1 MIGNDLIDI
10 QLAKSQSNWQ
20 RKGFLEKQFA
30 DTEIVEILS
39 SENPFLQVWLFWS
52 MKEAAYKCY
61 AKEFQKRFFAP
72 KKICLY
78 ND

>member
-39 SENPFLQVWLFWS
+39 SENPF
-52 MKEAAYKCY
+52 
-61 AKEFQKRFFAP
+61 FASLAFLEYERS
-72 KKICLY
+72 CL
-78 ND
+78 